1 MQTTINYLG
10 HTVYVNKVRGK
21 GTIIGYPYG
30 HINDNMHPSF
40 FSDQQLNGKKVLAVN
55 GGLFYL

>member
-21 GTIIGYPYG
+21 GPTIIGYPYG
-30 HINDNMHPSF
+30 HINDNMHPS
-40 FSDQQLNGKKVLAVN
+40 
-55 GGLFYL
+55 LFQRSAIRR